1 MLPRDHCRLLQTNS
15 IWQSDQEV
23 DKCSLVERILHL
35 DPLEV
40 PTSSLFLTCNLS
52 ISTSWYFTNMRFF
65 LSCLVAEYLQG
76 YHSTWC
82 SHLWQSFRWSIYGT
96 GIWVYLHFEFAYV
109 APSLSIQAIS
119 KSPPLTKISQALAAA
134 SKTVDFR
141 KIVHSFHSYFLLVGD
156 IDSMNQPLIPLP
168 PSKYAFFFSLNS
180 HLIIS
185 FVCYSWQSPLY
196 IKFIVYVMGTTL
208 PPEE

>member
-1 MLPRDHCRLLQTNS
+1 
-15 IWQSDQEV
+15 
-23 DKCSLVERILHL
+23 
-35 DPLEV
+35 
-40 PTSSLFLTCNLS
+40 
-52 ISTSWYFTNMRFF
+52 MRFF

-185 FVCYSWQSPLY
+185 FLGSPHYISSSSYTWWEQLCHPKSRCYTEREYHLHIDGFFSGSPFY
-196 IKFIVYVMGTTL
+196 MVYKYTPLTICLRETL
-208 PPEE
+208 AFLFLLL